1 MCSEQLLKARHTV
14 IETKISKQD
23 ILIIHSQAI
32 FIHTVP
38 ECPASL
44 LSLIVVLRSGKIP
57 HLLRTVFLYH
67 MPSHVI
73 HGIIIVYTH
82 KMQTVKSS
90 LEAYSRN
97 SALPYPV
104 QQFRRDFRIFDI
116 VDRYY
121 DPIKVCQLRQIIY
134 IVFSIAVTV
143 VPVPIAV
150 AVEYVQIH
158 ISPGFLYLLHKSQ
171 RPGVGE
177 IPLPAI
183 HEQCYFF
190 HTLPPDQS
198 EQPVLSPICKFAK
211 YIKRAHLYILY
222 TDPPNQNISKCIK
235 NMYFTIRNHGDGGD
249 RHLRPHNSL
258 KWIVAVQRL
267 VITYS
272 LKCRQSMSVIIKK
285 CLICPF
291 ISAWSRLLYI

>member
-1 MCSEQLLKARHTV
+1 
-14 IETKISKQD
+14 
-23 ILIIHSQAI
+23 
-32 FIHTVP
+32 
-38 ECPASL
+38 
-44 LSLIVVLRSGKIP
+44 
-57 HLLRTVFLYH
+57 

-73 HGIIIVYTH
+73 HGIIIVYSH
-82 KMQTVKSS
+82 KMQTVKRC
-90 LEAYSRN
+90 LKTYSRN

-134 IVFSIAVTV
+134 IVFSIAVTI
-143 VPVPIAV
+143 VPVPIAI

-198 EQPVLSPICKFAK
+198 EHPVLS
-211 YIKRAHLYILY
+211 H
-222 TDPPNQNISKCIK
+222 Q
-235 NMYFTIRNHGDGGD
+235 
-249 RHLRPHNSL
+249 
-258 KWIVAVQRL
+258 
-267 VITYS
+267 
-272 LKCRQSMSVIIKK
+272 
-285 CLICPF
+285 
-291 ISAWSRLLYI
+291 